1 MILWKKVS
9 IPGINQRRIWKLR
22 PWKSTQRI
30 FHRRKRPVFD
40 EIIPRSSKIVDATD
54 YGKTIREISGARHI
68 SDKYDAIAAQVI
80 KDLKLSFSKRGDAA
94 HGK

>member
-1 MILWKKVS
+1 MEKGVKFRVL
-9 IPGINQRRIWKLR
+9 INDAFGNYARGNQLKEYF
-22 PWKSTQRI
+22 TGENV
-30 FHRRKRPVFD
+30 PVFD

-54 YGKTIREISGARHI
+54 YGKTIGEISGARHI
-68 SDKYDAIAAQVI
+68 SNKYDAIAAQVI